1 MPHWFFQMHLKN
13 AYNSTIKLVLN
24 KLLAEKK
31 KLYSNVNTYQNAS
44 ISLLVVIDITEHK
57 HFSELMTPAS
67 QKYCFNVVEPR
78 NITIEHVPKE

>member
-31 KLYSNVNTYQNAS
+31 EALFQCKHLSECKYFI
-44 ISLLVVIDITEHK
+44 ISSDRHYK